1 MKRIHAFGVA
11 ALTVLMLLPVAG
23 EAGSAKEMLSPHGF
37 RRCLPPQRRSSL

>member
-11 ALTVLMLLPVAG
+11 ALTVLMLLPAAG
-23 EAGSAKEMLSPHGF
+23 EAGSAKD